1 MTRLAGA
8 AACLLLAL
16 PAAARDDLLYK
27 ASQADNEGQYLRAA
41 ELAIGVARDPEESTQ
56 RRYQGFCQAAASY
69 GRLGAPRLAVATY
82 HQALVALGRY
92 DEHAA
97 DAWSRIADFYVSR
110 EEYGKACAHIEAALG
125 ELEIE
130 KLPWPHRFRLLRH
143 RANCLGR
150 RGLLLP
156 AAQLNEAL
164 AAQAADARERA
175 DALGAAAQLYAELH
189 DFDKAEAALQRLD
202 RAEIDDNAALAA
214 ATQAY
219 DKVIQRFLGAGRR
232 KEALALCSRALSR
245 YGARERYSA
254 QSLLRRLIDATAD
267 DEAAVMDVVAA
278 LEGQAAVAV
287 ASDEALDTLIP
298 IAARTERGDDLVRAC
313 THAMLARLLDEST
326 ARVCLT
332 AIMDIRTRQGRH
344 DDALAAARAAYGITG
359 FESTSSAHFARA
371 VGLVARALRAR
382 DGHLVS
388 GNAFRAYQTYGPR
401 GRDRKAGTADDLP
414 NPFAGLKPAADPERD
429 KLFQA
434 TLDRQPPTAAGWR
447 ARGWVYLLWSK
458 PREALGAFKR
468 AFALCPLDNTA
479 MTRAAQDLA
488 LGLKAR
494 HGTPVCMNDFAQF
507 QRYGPAG
514 PDGRKGTRDD
524 LEDPLAGL

>member
-16 PAAARDDLLYK
+16 PAAARDDLLYQ
-27 ASQADNEGQYLRAA
+27 ASHADNERQYLRAV
-41 ELAIGVARDPEESTQ
+41 ELAIAVARDPEESAE
-56 RRYQGFCQAAASY
+56 RRYQGFRQAAGSY
-69 GRLGAPRLAVATY
+69 GNLGAPRLAVATY

-97 DAWSRIADFYVSR
+97 DAWPRIADFHISR
-110 EEYGKACAHIEAALG
+110 EENGEACAHIEAALA
-125 ELEIE
+125 ELETE

-150 RGLLLP
+150 RGLLRP
-156 AAQLNEAL
+156 GAELNEAL
-164 AAQAADARERA
+164 AAQATHARELA

-202 RAEIDDNAALAA
+202 RAEIEDNTAIAA
-214 ATQAY
+214 AARAY
-219 DKVIQRFLGAGRR
+219 DQVIQRFLGAGRR
-232 KEALALCSRALSR
+232 REALALCSRALAR
-245 YGARERYSA
+245 YGSREHYSA
-254 QSLLRRLIDATAD
+254 QSLLRRLIGASAD

-278 LEGQAAVAV
+278 LEGRAAVAV
-287 ASDEALDTLIP
+287 ASDEALDALIP
-298 IAARTERGDDLVRAC
+298 IATRTERGDDLVRAC
-313 THAMLARLLDEST
+313 THAMLARPLDEST

-332 AIMDIRTRQGRH
+332 AIMDVRTRQGRH

-359 FESTSSAHFARA
+359 FESTSSTYFARA
-371 VGLVARALRAR
+371 VGIVARALRAR

-388 GNAFRAYQTYGPR
+388 GNAFRAYQTYGPN
-401 GRDRKAGTADDLP
+401 GRDRKAGTGDDLP
-414 NPFAGLKPAADPERD
+414 NPFAGLKPTAEPERD
-429 KLFQA
+429 RLFQA
-434 TLDRQPPTAAGWR
+434 ALDREPPTAAGWR

-468 AFALCPLDNTA
+468 AFALCSLENAA

-494 HGTPVCMNDFAQF
+494 HGTPTCMNDFAQF

-514 PDGRKGTRDD
+514 PDGKKGTRDD